1 MAAKNSDGTV
11 RIDAPVPLADIH
23 VRDGFNM
30 RGVFDKAAIND
41 LAKSMGQVGQ
51 LEDVILCERW
61 VTSDGK
67 PSTSPAGATGTKR
80 DGWWLV
86 AGERR
91 LRAAGQLGWKTLR
104 ASAVPEALA
113 ADAHAHENIGR
124 VQLSHADRVRYVV
137 AQRGA
142 GVETKTLADRLLV
155 NVSTIRNDN
164 LIGTKLDPEVFREW
178 SRFPNAVGIA
188 LRMYARPPEEQRKLW
203 ADYKAGRTA
212 LDGSPIAKRKRGKP
226 AKDPSQRRSLAEVK
240 ESIGTMVDLAKAA
253 EKAKG
258 KDKLDPEVVA
268 FIAGAE
274 WALSYMMGKA
284 GTPRDVM
291 AEVKAAAKAAEPD
304 KRQLALPGTEGKGG
318 KAAKRG
324 GK

>member
-11 RIDAPVPLADIH
+11 RIEAPVSLTDIH

-30 RGVFDKAAIND
+30 RGLFDKTAIND
-41 LAKSMGQVGQ
+41 LAKSMGQLGQ

-67 PSTSPAGATGTKR
+67 ASTSPAGTAGTKR

-91 LRAAGQLGWKTLR
+91 LRAATQLSWKALR
-104 ASAVPEALA
+104 ASQVPEALA

-178 SRFPNAVGIA
+178 SRFPNATGIA
-188 LRMYARPPEEQRKLW
+188 LRMYARPAADQKALW
-203 ADYKAGRTA
+203 AEYKKGRTA
-212 LDGSPIAKRKRGKP
+212 LDGTPLGKRTRGKG
-226 AKDPSQRRSLAEVK
+226 KRTDPTQRRSLAEVK

-274 WALSYMMGKA
+274 WALSYLLGKA

-291 AEVKAAAKAAEPD
+291 KEVKAAADAAKPD
-304 KRQLALPGTEGKGG
+304 VRQLALPGTDGKG
-318 KAAKRG
+318 KAKRG